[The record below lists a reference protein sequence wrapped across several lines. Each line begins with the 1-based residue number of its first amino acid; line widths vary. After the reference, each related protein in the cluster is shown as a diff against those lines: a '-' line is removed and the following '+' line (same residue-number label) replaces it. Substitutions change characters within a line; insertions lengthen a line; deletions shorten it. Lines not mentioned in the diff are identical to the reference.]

1 MTLLRGYK
9 DILTDWK
16 EETFAKHMSN
26 KELVQ
31 NIGRNLK
38 TQYKDKNPVF
48 KNWKMT

>member
-1 MTLLRGYK
+1 
-9 DILTDWK
+9 
-16 EETFAKHMSN
+16 MSN
-26 KELVQ
+26 KELHDQ